1 MAVLHSLL
9 AVYAAFDRSVVEA
22 DNREWSRL
30 VESFLPGTT
39 GENQRGWSNDVE
51 ELVRQ
56 LAPDPQE
63 DGFPDLRG
71 ALEELSNVAIEITS
85 VAYGG
90 QAAQADR
97 PPLVSV
103 THISQLLYAVAVG
116 RKLAGRAP
124 PTSIDF
130 SLFTDG
136 GDLQGLS
143 PILGLA
149 GDPLENIFRTLG
161 STQQMPESAQQMPES
176 APPTSESTPPTSE
189 STPQRFQSRQQTPP
203 GSQGFDTL
211 PIDPTRDKRINDLKA
226 LLDGN
231 QFIDRKS
238 WPHVM
243 TLALQTPLVSQ
254 LVASATPLTFVGTA
268 QSAQTPDGAATAA
281 AAVTEIDGNFCAVL
295 TTDCWRKAPGLTV
308 QKVKG
313 IVDPL
318 NWEYLNPFF
327 CEMDRMLPDIRRA
340 SQVLEHVSTDKD
352 MYQLKTAL
360 KYWKSDFDGGAIVN
374 YELADNRTGT
384 GDSLLTLEDS
394 GYIHI
399 IDDGQDRVR
408 IRTSKMVAIEGGSVT
423 ATAIFILAIG
433 WAAMGDSMFFDNVLK
448 PPVGVPFT
456 AWSTNPEALSGP
468 AAAAAQAAAAAAA
481 AGPAAPQ
488 IPAGGLLV
496 RECARGW
503 ADYVKDTTKSTQAVV
518 DKWYSGKLTIQDM
531 MTYTAE
537 LGGRL
542 ASEPWRFL
550 AELSKQVPTPPPPP
564 PSATPNTNGGGSP

>member
-22 DNREWSRL
+22 DNPEWSRL
-30 VESFLPGTT
+30 VEGFLPGTT
-39 GENQRGWSNDVE
+39 GENQRGWSSDVE
-51 ELVRQ
+51 DLVRQ
-56 LAPDPQE
+56 LAPQQ

-71 ALEELSNVAIEITS
+71 ALDELSNVAIEITS
-85 VAYGG
+85 VVYGG
-90 QAAQADR
+90 QPAQADR

-116 RKLAGRAP
+116 RKLAARP
-124 PTSIDF
+124 PATSVDF
-130 SLFTDG
+130 ALFTDR

-149 GDPLENIFRTLG
+149 GDPLQRIFR
-161 STQQMPESAQQMPES
+161 MPES
-176 APPTSESTPPTSE
+176 
-189 STPQRFQSRQQTPP
+189 PQPMQG
-203 GSQGFDTL
+203 GSQGFDPQT
-211 PIDPTRDKRINDLKA
+211 DTTRQTRINDLKA
-226 LLDGN
+226 LLDSN
-231 QFIDRKS
+231 EFIDHKS
-238 WPHVM
+238 WPHMM
-243 TLALQTPLVSQ
+243 TLAMQQQTPLVSQ
-254 LVASATPLTFVGTA
+254 LVATATPLTFVGTA
-268 QSAQTPDGAATAA
+268 QSAQTPNGAATAA

-295 TTDCWRKAPGLTV
+295 TTDCWREAPGLTV
-308 QKVKG
+308 QKVKD

-318 NWEYLNPFF
+318 NWPYLNPFF
-327 CEMDRMLPDIRRA
+327 CEMNKMPPDIRGA
-340 SQVLEHVSTDKD
+340 SQVLEHVSTDKAVF
-352 MYQLKTAL
+352 QLKTAL
-360 KYWKSDFDGGAIVN
+360 KSWKSDFGGGAIVN

-399 IDDGQDRVR
+399 IDDGPDRVR
-408 IRTSKMVAIEGGSVT
+408 ITTSKVVAIEGGSVT

-448 PPVGVPFT
+448 PPVGVVFT
-456 AWSTNPEALSGP
+456 AWSPNPEPLS
-468 AAAAAQAAAAAAA
+468 AAQAAASAAAA

-496 RECARGW
+496 SASARGW
-503 ADYVKDTTKSTQAVV
+503 ANYVKDTTTSTQAVL
-518 DKWYSGKLTIQDM
+518 DKWFNGKLTIQDM
-531 MTYTAE
+531 MTYAAE

-550 AELSKQVPTPPPPP
+550 AEVSGQVPTPPPPP

>member
-22 DNREWSRL
+22 DDREWSRL

-39 GENQRGWSNDVE
+39 GENQRGWSDDVK

-56 LAPDPQE
+56 LAPDPQQS
-63 DGFPDLRG
+63 GFPDLRG
-71 ALEELSNVAIEITS
+71 ALEELSNVAIQITS

-90 QAAQADR
+90 QPAQAEP

-103 THISQLLYAVAVG
+103 TLISQLLYAVAVG
-116 RKLAGRAP
+116 RRLAGRAP
-124 PTSIDF
+124 ATTVDF
-130 SLFTDG
+130 SLFTDA
-136 GDLQGLS
+136 GDLQGLNQ
-143 PILGLA
+143 ILGLA
-149 GDPLENIFRTLG
+149 GDPLENIFRMPG
-161 STQQMPESAQQMPES
+161 SRPAIQG
-176 APPTSESTPPTSE
+176 
-189 STPQRFQSRQQTPP
+189 
-203 GSQGFDTL
+203 GSQGFDPQT
-211 PIDPTRDKRINDLKA
+211 DPTRNGRINDLKA
-226 LLDGN
+226 LLDSIE
-231 QFIDRKS
+231 FIDRAS

-254 LVASATPLTFVGTA
+254 LVATATPLTFVGTA

-308 QKVKG
+308 QKVKD

-327 CEMDRMLPDIRRA
+327 CEMDQMRPDTRGA

-352 MYQLKTAL
+352 VYQLKTAL
-360 KYWKSDFDGGAIVN
+360 KFWKSNFDGGAIVN

-394 GYIHI
+394 GYVHI

-433 WAAMGDSMFFDNVLK
+433 WAAMGDSMFFDNALK
-448 PPVGVPFT
+448 PPVGAALT
-456 AWSTNPEALSGP
+456 AWSTNPEQLP
-468 AAAAAQAAAAAAA
+468 AGSPGAAQAAAAAAA

-496 RECARGW
+496 RASARGW
-503 ADYVKDTTKSTQAVV
+503 ANCVKDTTTSTQAVL
-518 DKWYSGKLTIQDM
+518 DKFYSGKLTIQDM

-537 LGGRL
+537 LGARL

-550 AELSKQVPTPPPPP
+550 AELSGQVPTPPPPP
-564 PSATPNTNGGGSP
+564 TSATPNTNGGGSG